1 MSGPIILVRNQNI
14 AIGDQIEVVVTDH
27 GFLNDIKSWVK
38 QTGHTLVRLNDFGN
52 EIHAIIQK
60 ENKNIEV
67 THEKWN
73 NNCFI

>member
-1 MSGPIILVRNQNI
+1 M
-14 AIGDQIEVVVTDH
+14 TDH

-60 ENKNIEV
+60 EENKND